1 MINERKK
8 KEGLHYIE
16 RERERERDSCLGK
29 EEVKIDTNWKE
40 KGRNKN
46 REIIFAHVAFKLR
59 RGKK

>member
-8 KEGLHYIE
+8 KEGLHYIG
-16 RERERERDSCLGK
+16 DSCLGK